1 LATHFPNPA
10 PGWIE
15 PLADALACA
24 SAFRGWSLR
33 PARRDDRDFLF
44 ALHRDAMSSYV
55 DQTWGWDEAW
65 QRTHFAATFA
75 PARQAVIV
83 HGEAAPRD
91 QGAHREEAQFPGKAM
106 LHDEGPPRDV
116 GRVSLT
122 RHWRK
127 IFLRDIE
134 LLSTERNKGV
144 GTAIL
149 TAVLALAR
157 DSDRYVELRVL
168 RCNPAQRLYARLGFK
183 VIEDDGARLR
193 MRAL

>member
-1 LATHFPNPA
+1 MAA
-10 PGWIE
+10 GWIE
-15 PLADALACA
+15 PLTKVLAGA
-24 SAFRGWSLR
+24 RAFRGWSLR
-33 PARRDDRDFLF
+33 AAERDDEDFLF
-44 ALHRDAMSSYV
+44 ALHRDAMRGYV

-65 QRTHFAATFA
+65 QRAHFAATFA

-83 HGEAAPRD
+83 HGEAS
-91 QGAHREEAQFPGKAM
+91 
-106 LHDEGPPRDV
+106 PRDV
-116 GRVSLT
+116 GRISLT

-134 LLSTERNKGV
+134 LLGPERNQGV

-149 TAVLALAR
+149 NAVLALAR

-168 RCNPAQRLYARLGFK
+168 RCNPAQRLYARLGFR
-183 VIEDDGARLR
+183 VIDDDGARLR